1 MLAHDLNHG
10 MTICYRTK
18 GKIGLIIVVTA
29 CSCFIFYFVVGKEK
43 LKNTSRKVV
52 NHFKEVATEK
62 EAVRVIRLLV
72 AVITTLLSKWY
83 LAPMSFWIVRGTH
96 TLGESIA
103 AVLPVVVVDTML
115 KLGYIVYTVI
125 VGPFSFLSY
134 FFSSQVAGVGGGMV
148 VIIGGRTLQLQRF
161 ILNFIAKGSPL
172 TFYDLYRVKLLFI
185 RGVATIVYCVS
196 AALESI
202 LRLFL
207 LLFIVVNTART
218 SRRGESFWQSF
229 IEKVVKPKSLQ
240 AKSWILVE
248 DPSLRCKRVLLV
260 ILPFV
265 LYCLRFQA
273 KPTLKA

>member
-1 MLAHDLNHG
+1 MN
-10 MTICYRTK
+10 ICYRTK
-18 GKIGLIIVVTA
+18 GKIGLIIVVAA
-29 CSCFIFYFVVGKEK
+29 CSGFIFYYVVGKEK
-43 LKNTSRKVV
+43 LKNTGRKVV
-52 NHFKEVATEK
+52 NHFKELATEK

-72 AVITTLLSKWY
+72 AIVTTLLSKWY
-83 LAPMSFWIVRGTH
+83 LAPMSLWIVRGTQ

-125 VGPFSFLSY
+125 VEPFSFL
-134 FFSSQVAGVGGGMV
+134 SSQVAGVGGGMV
-148 VIIGGRTLQLQRF
+148 VIIGSRLLQLQRF
-161 ILNFIAKGSPL
+161 ILNFIAKGNPL
-172 TFYDLYRVKLLFI
+172 IFYDLYRVKLLFI
-185 RGVATIVYCVS
+185 RGIATIVYCVS

-218 SRRGESFWQSF
+218 SRRGESFWQLF
-229 IEKVVKPKSLQ
+229 IEKIVKPKHLQ

-265 LYCLRFQA
+265 LYCLRFQV